1 MTHRVVIV
9 GAGFAGL
16 NATKRLKRAPVDITI
31 IDRANYHLFQ
41 PLLYQVATGGLSP
54 ADIASPIR
62 YILRRQKNVH
72 VMMDTVTDV
81 DLGDRH
87 VVTPNGAIP
96 YDTLIVATGATHHYF
111 GHEDWETA
119 APGLKTLKDATGIR
133 ASILEAFEHAE
144 RTHSAANL
152 TFVVIG
158 GGPTGAEMAG
168 TIAEMAHHTLR
179 QDFRSIDPRCA
190 RIVLVEAGPRV
201 LPTFS
206 GDLPAKAAKQL
217 ADLGVEVRTGWQ
229 ATAITEDAVT
239 IASEDSTETL
249 SAQLVVWAAGVKG
262 SPLGAQLVGQE
273 GLDRAGR
280 VKVTDHLTL
289 PEHPEVFVLG
299 DLASVESNGSLVPGV
314 APAAIQAGKYAG
326 KAIEAH
332 LKGASVQAF
341 VYRDKGSMA
350 TIGRKSG
357 VAEIGRLRLHGWP
370 AWMAWLA
377 IHIWFLIGF
386 ENRLLVLT
394 QWAWNY
400 VTRNRSARLIV
411 RYRD

>member
-16 NATKRLKRAPVDITI
+16 NAAKRLKRASVDITI

-62 YILRRQKNVH
+62 YILRHQSNARVIL
-72 VMMDTVTDV
+72 DTVTNV
-81 DLGDRH
+81 DLKERL
-87 VVTPNGAIP
+87 VVTTTGLIP

-111 GHEDWETA
+111 GHDEWETA

-133 ASILEAFEHAE
+133 ASILEAFELAE
-144 RTHSAANL
+144 RTNSAANL
-152 TFVVIG
+152 AFVVVG

-168 TIAEMAHHTLR
+168 TIAEMARDTLR
-179 QDFRSIDPRCA
+179 RDFRSIDPGAA
-190 RIVLVEAGPRV
+190 RVILVEAGPQV

-206 GDLPAKAAKQL
+206 GELPAKAAKQL
-217 ADLGVEVRTGWQ
+217 EDLGVEVRTGWQ
-229 ATAITEDAVT
+229 ATDITTEAVT
-239 IASEDSTETL
+239 VTDGSQIETIPTHL
-249 SAQLVVWAAGVKG
+249 AVWAAGVKG
-262 SPLGAQLVGQE
+262 SDLGAQIVGPD

-280 VKVTDHLTL
+280 VVVGDDLTI
-289 PEHPEVFVLG
+289 PGHPEVFVLG
-299 DLASVESNGSLVPGV
+299 DLAHAESQGELVPGV

-326 KAIEAH
+326 DVIKARLNDSTVPPFA
-332 LKGASVQAF
+332 
-341 VYRDKGSMA
+341 YRDKGSMA

-386 ENRLLVLT
+386 ENRLLVVT

>member
-16 NATKRLKRAPVDITI
+16 NAAKRLKRASVDITI

-62 YILRRQKNVH
+62 YILRHQSNARVIL
-72 VMMDTVTDV
+72 DTVTNV
-81 DLGDRH
+81 DLKERL
-87 VVTPNGAIP
+87 VVTTTGLIP

-111 GHEDWETA
+111 GHDEWETA

-133 ASILEAFEHAE
+133 ASILEAFELAE
-144 RTHSAANL
+144 RTNSAANL
-152 TFVVIG
+152 AFVVVG

-168 TIAEMAHHTLR
+168 TIAEMARDTLR
-179 QDFRSIDPRCA
+179 RDFRSIDPGAA
-190 RIVLVEAGPRV
+190 RVILVEAGPQV

-206 GDLPAKAAKQL
+206 GELPVKAAKQL
-217 ADLGVEVRTGWQ
+217 EDLGVEVRTGWQ
-229 ATAITEDAVT
+229 ATDITTEAVT
-239 IASEDSTETL
+239 VTDGSQIETIPTHL
-249 SAQLVVWAAGVKG
+249 AVWAAGVKG
-262 SPLGAQLVGQE
+262 SDLGAQIVGPD

-280 VKVTDHLTL
+280 VVVGDDLTI
-289 PEHPEVFVLG
+289 PGHPEVFVLG
-299 DLASVESNGSLVPGV
+299 DLAHAESHGELVPGV

-326 KAIEAH
+326 DVIKARLNDSTVPPFA
-332 LKGASVQAF
+332 
-341 VYRDKGSMA
+341 YRDKGSMA

-386 ENRLLVLT
+386 ENRLLVVT

>member
-16 NATKRLKRAPVDITI
+16 NAAKRLKRAPVEITI

-62 YILRRQKNVH
+62 YILRHQSNARVIL
-72 VMMDTVTDV
+72 DTVTDV
-81 DLGDRH
+81 DLEERLL
-87 VVTPNGAIP
+87 VTTTGLIP

-111 GHEDWETA
+111 GHDEWETA

-133 ASILEAFEHAE
+133 ASILEAFELAE
-144 RTHSAANL
+144 RTNSAANL
-152 TFVVIG
+152 TFVVVG

-168 TIAEMAHHTLR
+168 TIAEMARDTLR
-179 QDFRSIDPRCA
+179 RDFRSIDPGAA
-190 RIVLVEAGPRV
+190 RVILVEAGPQV

-206 GDLPAKAAKQL
+206 GELPAKAAKQL
-217 ADLGVEVRTGWQ
+217 KDLGVEVRTGWQ
-229 ATAITEDAVT
+229 ATEITTEAVT
-239 IASEDSTETL
+239 VTDGSQTETIPTHL
-249 SAQLVVWAAGVKG
+249 AVWAAGVKG
-262 SPLGAQLVGQE
+262 SGLGAQIVGPD

-280 VKVTDHLTL
+280 VIVGDDLTI
-289 PEHPEVFVLG
+289 PGHPEVFVLG
-299 DLASVESNGSLVPGV
+299 DLAHAKSAGEQVPGV

-326 KAIEAH
+326 DAIKAR
-332 LKGASVQAF
+332 LNSSPVPPF

-357 VAEIGRLRLHGWP
+357 VAEIGKLRLHGWP

-386 ENRLLVLT
+386 ENRLLVVT